1 MGNKTN
7 PNALRLGYIHD
18 WQSKWFSIK
27 DAPALIGE
35 DYRIRSLV
43 RDTFKAAAVSW
54 VGIERAGSY
63 LRVNIHTARPGVVI
77 GKRGADIESV
87 RNAIEKITSSKTF

>member
-35 DYRIRSLV
+35 DFKIRNLV
-43 RDTFKAAAVSW
+43 RNTFRYASKA
-54 VGIERAGSY
+54 
-63 LRVNIHTARPGVVI
+63 
-77 GKRGADIESV
+77 
-87 RNAIEKITSSKTF
+87 

>member
-35 DYRIRSLV
+35 DFKIRNLV
-43 RDTFKAAAVSW
+43 DQRRHHC
-54 VGIERAGSY
+54 GGC
-63 LRVNIHTARPGVVI
+63 G
-77 GKRGADIESV
+77 GACSADAQC
-87 RNAIEKITSSKTF
+87 RRR

>member
-27 DAPALIGE
+27 DAP
-35 DYRIRSLV
+35 R
-43 RDTFKAAAVSW
+43 
-54 VGIERAGSY
+54 
-63 LRVNIHTARPGVVI
+63 
-77 GKRGADIESV
+77 
-87 RNAIEKITSSKTF
+87 

>member
-18 WQSKWFSIK
+18 WQSKWFSVK

-35 DYRIRSLV
+35 DFKIRSLV
-43 RDTFKAAAVSW
+43 HQTFKAA
-54 VGIERAGSY
+54 
-63 LRVNIHTARPGVVI
+63 
-77 GKRGADIESV
+77 
-87 RNAIEKITSSKTF
+87 